1 MIKSTS
7 QFQAID
13 AWLKNWA
20 DFYNNEENENT

>member
-1 MIKSTS
+1 MNQNS